1 MRQSISHLHIESL
14 NTIGQQSAHRLEAYA
29 TLLMAKRCYYEVLG
43 VARDESDRGIAK
55 AYRKLAVKFHPD
67 SNPGDEAASNSFKE
81 AAEAYEVLGDSDKR
95 ARYDRHGHAGV
106 EGGAGF
112 GSAEDIFAAFGD
124 LFGGGGGGGMF
135 GDLFGGR
142 RGGPRR
148 GNDVQVDVQLT
159 LEEAFAG
166 VNKTIKFNRHEKCGT
181 CSGNGSRPGS
191 RPEHCQQ
198 CGGRG
203 QVLQQAG
210 ILRVQTTCPV
220 CRGAGQIIVDPC
232 GDCRGAGQVAAPV
245 ELDVAIPA
253 GVDDGMRVRLTGEG
267 EASSGEGPSGDC
279 YCFVN
284 IRKHKLFHRDS
295 QNLILQLPIS
305 YTQAALGATIEVP
318 TLDGRDELEI
328 KRGTQSGDVFKLH
341 GRGMPS
347 PQGRGVG
354 DLLIQTFIET
364 PKKISKE
371 QEGLLRQLAEL
382 EQTEVLPERKNF
394 LQRLTE
400 YFATEEV

>member
-1 MRQSISHLHIESL
+1 
-14 NTIGQQSAHRLEAYA
+14 
-29 TLLMAKRCYYEVLG
+29 MAKRDYYEVLG

-55 AYRKLAVKFHPD
+55 AYRKLAVKYHPD
-67 SNPGDEAASNSFKE
+67 SNPGDEEASVKFKE
-81 AAEAYEVLGDSDKR
+81 AAEAYEVLNDSEKR

-106 EGGAGF
+106 EGGSQF
-112 GSAEDIFAAFGD
+112 GSAEDIFAAFGEM
-124 LFGGGGGGGMF
+124 FGGGGGGMF

-142 RGGPRR
+142 SRGGARR
-148 GNDVQVDVQLT
+148 GNDVQVDVALT
-159 LEEAFAG
+159 LEEAYSG
-166 VNKTIKFNRHEKCGT
+166 TNKSIKFNRRSQCGT
-181 CSGNGSRPGS
+181 CGGNGSRPGS
-191 RPEHCQQ
+191 QPEHCQQ

-220 CRGAGQIIVDPC
+220 CRGAGKIIVDPC

-267 EASSGEGPSGDC
+267 EGSASGGSNGDC

-284 IRKHKLFHRDS
+284 IRKHKLFHRDG

-318 TLDGRDELEI
+318 TLSGRDSLEI
-328 KRGTQSGDVFKLH
+328 KRGTQSGDVFKLS
-341 GRGMPS
+341 GRGMPN
-347 PQGRGVG
+347 PQGGLTG
-354 DLLIQTFIET
+354 DLLIQTYIET

-371 QEGLLRQLAEL
+371 QESVLRQLAEL

-394 LQRLTE
+394 LQRLTD